1 MIQPTIEKFT
11 GLVDEAC
18 LGSKSVYGKWRDAA
32 AYAVSVFSVEWLRTK
47 DVAYMSQFTSDERKA
62 FNARLKE
69 LRNIVTGQAEA
80 RDLSNPRKTWA
91 DFLKYAREEAGIAT
105 TDKKSGS
112 GNTHYD
118 KLCEGLRMVRNH
130 LFECEPQVF
139 ADLEVAW
146 AELEAAA
153 ISAGLLKEAE

>member
-1 MIQPTIEKFT
+1 MNHTYIEKFT

-18 LGSKSVYGKWRDAA
+18 LGSKSVYGKWRDSAN
-32 AYAVSVFSVEWLRTK
+32 YAVSVFGMEWLRTK
-47 DVAYMSQFTSDERKA
+47 DVAYMARFNSDEKKA

-69 LRNIVTGQAEA
+69 LRNIVTKQAEV
-80 RDLSNPRKTWA
+80 RELSNPRKTWA
-91 DFLKYAREEAGIAT
+91 DFLKYAREEAGIEPAG
-105 TDKKSGS
+105 KKGGS

-118 KLCEGLRMVRNH
+118 KVCEGLRMIRNH

-139 ADLEVAW
+139 ADLETAW
-146 AELEAAA
+146 ADLEAAA

>member
-1 MIQPTIEKFT
+1 MNHTYVEKFT

-32 AYAVSVFSVEWLRTK
+32 GYAVSVFGADWLCTK
-47 DVAYMSQFTSDERKA
+47 DVAFMSTRNSDERKA
-62 FNARLKE
+62 ANARLKE

-80 RDLSNPRKTWA
+80 RELSNPRKTWA
-91 DFLKYAREEAGIAT
+91 DFLKYAREEAGIAPKG
-105 TDKKSGS
+105 DKGKS

-130 LFECEPQVF
+130 LFECEPQVYV
-139 ADLEVAW
+139 DLETAW

-153 ISAGLLKEAE
+153 VTAGLLKEAE